1 MNAIEEN
8 NLKGEIYEAHI
19 LETKSGKK
27 KEKNDETKSFK
38 NLKNSILLKTSSN
51 SKNKLNN
58 KLSQITTNANI
69 KRVKFKKEV
78 TVINI
83 DCWKKYNLD
92 YPNDDGGLENTTEEN
107 NDDKGDKN
115 QKKKKKKNKDK
126 NINNN
131 KENISCTCLIV

>member
-8 NLKGEIYEAHI
+8 NLKGEIYESHI

-83 DCWKKYNLD
+83 ECWKKYNLD
-92 YPNDDGGLENTTEEN
+92 YPNDDENLENTTEEN